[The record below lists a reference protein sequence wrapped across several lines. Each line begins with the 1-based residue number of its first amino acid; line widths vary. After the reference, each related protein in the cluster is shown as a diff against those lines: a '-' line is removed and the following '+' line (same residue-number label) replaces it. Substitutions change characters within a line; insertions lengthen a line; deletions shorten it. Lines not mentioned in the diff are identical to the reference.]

1 MSWKNNRI
9 LNENI
14 SMKVDKTLQHHMFRI
29 PVHCVLI
36 LFIILMYTPIIS
48 SSDTSVA
55 EMKQGMEYVRL
66 KMYPKAVAS
75 FQFRLSKRPNDI
87 DALFALA
94 NVYRLQDALEL
105 AIETSEKI
113 LSITSKKK
121 SPINDHKTG
130 LTHLL
135 LSEVYSKQSKLD
147 VAEGHAKLAVERCS
161 PVADTYYRLGFIYT
175 HQAKFEDALIAFKR
189 TLELNPD
196 FAEVYQWLGLIA
208 LMQKKPQEAITHY
221 KTAIQKK
228 PFIQSAYYN
237 LAKAY
242 RLMGDMESAAFQLRL
257 FQKMK
262 AYYDQTYAIEGF
274 LSEDPA
280 NAALRMQL
288 AKIHVEHSNMSA
300 AIATYQAVIRLDP
313 EYVAGYDQLGRLYME
328 IDLHR
333 RAIPLFHKVLELN
346 ADAVEAHVRLGWL
359 YSRQDSDEKAI
370 FHLQKAIEKMPA
382 HSLAYHGLAEIYAH
396 QGRIDKA
403 IEVYRHIT
411 KIAPTD
417 RDAWTEMRRLE
428 DKQRA
433 ARRK

>member
-1 MSWKNNRI
+1 
-9 LNENI
+9 
-14 SMKVDKTLQHHMFRI
+14 MKVEQTLKHLMFRLSI
-29 PVHCVLI
+29 HLVLF
-36 LFIILMYTPIIS
+36 LFIILMHTPIIS
-48 SSDTSVA
+48 SSDISVD

-66 KMYPKAVAS
+66 KIYPKAVDT
-75 FQFRLSKRPNDI
+75 FKLILSNNPNDI

-94 NVYRLQDALEL
+94 NVYKLQDELEL
-105 AIETSEKI
+105 AIETSEKL
-113 LSITSKKK
+113 LSITSKEK
-121 SPINDHKTG
+121 SQINDHKLG

-135 LSEVYSKQSKLD
+135 LSEIYSKQSKLD

-161 PVADTYYRLGFIYT
+161 EVADTHYRLGFIYT
-175 HQAKFEDALIAFKR
+175 HQAKFEEALAAFKR
-189 TLELNPD
+189 TLERNLD

-208 LMQKKPQEAITHY
+208 LMQHKPQEAITHY

-242 RLMGDMESAAFQLRL
+242 RLIGDMESASVQLEL

-262 AYYDQTYAIEGF
+262 TYYDKTYAIEGF

-280 NAALRMQL
+280 NASLRMQL
-288 AKIHVEHSNMSA
+288 AKVHVEHNNISA
-300 AIATYQAVIRLDP
+300 AIATYQAVIRLNP

-328 IDLHR
+328 MNIPK
-333 RAIPLFHKVLELN
+333 RAIPLFHKVLELRP
-346 ADAVEAHVRLGWL
+346 DFVEAHVRLGWI
-359 YSRQDSDEKAI
+359 YSQQNSDEKAI
-370 FHLQKAIEKMPA
+370 FHLQKAIEKMPE

-396 QGRIDKA
+396 QGHIDKA
-403 IEVYRHIT
+403 IEIYRHIT

-428 DKQRA
+428 DKRRA
-433 ARRK
+433 SRRK

>member
-1 MSWKNNRI
+1 
-9 LNENI
+9 
-14 SMKVDKTLQHHMFRI
+14 MKVEQTLKHLMFRLSI
-29 PVHCVLI
+29 HTVLF
-36 LFIILMYTPIIS
+36 LFIILMHTPILVYS
-48 SSDTSVA
+48 ETSVA

-66 KMYPKAVAS
+66 KIYPKAVDT
-75 FQFRLSKRPNDI
+75 FKLILSNNPNDI

-94 NVYRLQDALEL
+94 NVYKLQDALEL
-105 AIETSEKI
+105 AIETSEKL
-113 LSITSKKK
+113 LSISSK
-121 SPINDHKTG
+121 INDNKTG

-135 LSEVYSKQSKLD
+135 LAEIYCKQSKLD
-147 VAEGHAKLAVERCS
+147 IAEGHAKLAVKRCS
-161 PVADTYYRLGFIYT
+161 EVADTHYRLGFIYT
-175 HQAKFEDALIAFKR
+175 HQAKFEDALIAFKK
-189 TLELNPD
+189 TLERKPD

-228 PFIQSAYYN
+228 PYIQSAYYN

-242 RLMGDMESAAFQLRL
+242 RLIGNMESAAIQLEL

-262 AYYDQTYAIEGF
+262 TYYDKTYAIEGF

-288 AKIHVEHSNMSA
+288 AKVHVEHSNISA
-300 AIATYQAVIRLDP
+300 AIATYQAVIRVSP

-328 IDLHR
+328 MNNPK
-333 RAIPLFHKVLELN
+333 RAIPLFHKVLELRP
-346 ADAVEAHVRLGWL
+346 DSVEAHVRLGWI
-359 YSRQDSDEKAI
+359 YSQQNSDEKAI
-370 FHLQKAIEKMPA
+370 FHLQKAIEKMPE

-396 QGRIDKA
+396 QGHIDKA
-403 IEVYRHIT
+403 IEIYRHIT

-428 DKQRA
+428 DKKKA
-433 ARRK
+433 SRRK